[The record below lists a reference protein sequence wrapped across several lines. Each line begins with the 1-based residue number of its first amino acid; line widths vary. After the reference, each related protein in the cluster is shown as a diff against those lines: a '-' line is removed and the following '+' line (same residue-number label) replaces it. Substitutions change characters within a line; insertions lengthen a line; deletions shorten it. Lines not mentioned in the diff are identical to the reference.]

1 MNRDVCRIWAKNKAG
16 RLENSLKLVLE
27 CLVVILGGIS
37 SLSNT
42 LKIFIIL
49 VLKRSKTLLK
59 TIVKRTLRL

>member
-49 VLKRSKTLLK
+49 VLKRSKTFLK